1 MVDPATATFIATA
14 LATAA
19 KGGGEYLTNKKSE
32 KGAKKRAKETRRE
45 TQSNLLNAA
54 MQKSAEL
61 EAGRLESRK
70 KLGKKKAQSYQD
82 TADLVRGALN
92 I

>member
-19 KGGGEYLTNKKSE
+19 KGTGEHLSNKKSE
-32 KGAKKRAKETRRE
+32 KGSKKRAKETRRE
-45 TQSNLLNAA
+45 TQANLLNAA
-54 MQKSAEL
+54 MQKGAEL
-61 EAGRLESRK
+61 EAGHLESHK
-70 KLGKKKAQSYQD
+70 KLGKRKAQSFQD
-82 TADLVRGALN
+82 TSDLVRGALN